1 MDEIATPM
9 WTGDAKTETEE
20 TVMTVMMICEGNI
33 ETEGIDEIATI
44 LTDETGIAILMGTD
58 DEKIETGETVT
69 IVMMTSEENSE
80 TEEIETEMMIEG
92 ETEMMTEDETEIL
105 MLIDDVKT
113 ETGGIV
119 TIAMMNEEGR
129 IEMSVVKTE
138 MLIHAERGE
147 RDQQTILETTLMLDV
162 NNALETTLK

>member
-1 MDEIATPM
+1 MGEIATPM

-20 TVMTVMMICEGNI
+20 TVMTVMMTCEGNS

-44 LTDETGIAILMGTD
+44 LTGETGIVTLMWIG

-69 IVMMTSEENSE
+69 IAMMISEENLE
-80 TEEIETEMMIEG
+80 TEEI

-119 TIAMMNEEGR
+119 TTAMMNEEGR
-129 IEMSVVKTE
+129 IEMPPVVKTE
-138 MLIHAERGE
+138 MLMHAERGE
-147 RDQQTILETTLMLDV
+147 RGQPTILETTPMLDV